1 MARPGGRAH
10 GRRNGPTDR
19 LPLHLPMGMVLL
31 IAGLGMAW
39 MLAEHWRQGTGLI
52 GGSLLVAGVSR
63 ALLPEDR
70 AGLLAV
76 RSQGMDV
83 LCYLGLGVLVVV
95 LASTVPRT
103 PFILG

>member
-1 MARPGGRAH
+1 M
-10 GRRNGPTDR
+10 
-19 LPLHLPMGMVLL
+19 PLHLPMAMVLL

-39 MLAEHWRQGTGLI
+39 MMAEHWRQGTALI

-76 RSQGMDV
+76 RSQGVDV
-83 LCYLGLGVLVVV
+83 LCYLGFGVLVVV

>member
-1 MARPGGRAH
+1 MARPGGGAH
-10 GRRNGPTDR
+10 GRRHRPPER
-19 LPLHLPMGMVLL
+19 LPLHLPMAIVLL
-31 IAGLGMAW
+31 ISGLGLAW
-39 MLAEHWRQGTGLI
+39 MMAEHWRQGTGLI
-52 GGSLLVAGVSR
+52 GASLLVAGVSR
-63 ALLPEDR
+63 ALLPDDR

-95 LASTVPRT
+95 LASTVPRS

>member
-1 MARPGGRAH
+1 M
-10 GRRNGPTDR
+10 
-19 LPLHLPMGMVLL
+19 PLHLPMAVVLL

-52 GGSLLVAGVSR
+52 GGSLLVAGVCR